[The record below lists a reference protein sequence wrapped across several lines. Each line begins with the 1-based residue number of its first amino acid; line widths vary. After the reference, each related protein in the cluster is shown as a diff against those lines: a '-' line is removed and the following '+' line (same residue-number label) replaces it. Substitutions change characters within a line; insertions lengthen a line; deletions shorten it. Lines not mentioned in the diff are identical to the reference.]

1 MYPTM
6 RASKLAFSFME
17 FFVVKESIIRRLC
30 HRSKFAIALV
40 SLIALTAVSIA
51 AQSASDADAM
61 QKRLMRARAL
71 AAAHNLTAAAAEL
84 DNIRN
89 TATDESIKD
98 VARIMLMGVYL
109 EAADYTRA
117 LSLLEETYKGVAGGN
132 ESSIRAYFTLAGQS
146 IKGAREHLDRYRS
159 FGINVADKEL
169 PSDAVADLDRLR
181 TLLER
186 VAEQARQISRADE
199 KSTDAVALL
208 EDVSS
213 VRATLA
219 RSREERL
226 QWQSETTS
234 ARQKL
239 AVSET
244 RVASTGGVP
253 LRPAS
258 AGAPSSSSGTSP
270 VANNNSPSNSST
282 ESTTPARSSAPLT
295 RKTVSIPEARPP
307 KATKQ
312 EKPKQEQA
320 QASRPLSPPKDGQ
333 PLDVGSLIEK
343 ATQKISPAY
352 PATAKTARISGV
364 VKVFIIVNENG
375 EVAKVERS
383 DGPSLLRVAA
393 ESAAK
398 QWKFQPVVIDGKPI
412 RMTGY
417 ISFNFTL

>member
-1 MYPTM
+1 M
-6 RASKLAFSFME
+6 
-17 FFVVKESIIRRLC
+17 KESIIRRLC
-30 HRSKFAIALV
+30 HRSKFIIALV
-40 SLIALTAVSIA
+40 SLIALTSVSVA

-117 LSLLEETYKGVAGGN
+117 LSLLEETYRGVAGGN
-132 ESSIRAYFTLAGQS
+132 ESTIQAYYTLAGQS

-169 PSDAVADLDRLR
+169 PPDAVADLDRLR

-186 VAEQARQISRADE
+186 VAEQAKQISSADA
-199 KSTDAVALL
+199 KSTEAVALL

-226 QWQSETTS
+226 LWQSETTS

-244 RVASTGGVP
+244 RVASLGPVRTASAVVA
-253 LRPAS
+253 PAS
-258 AGAPSSSSGTSP
+258 SGASP
-270 VANNNSPSNSST
+270 VAGNNSPSNSSS
-282 ESTTPARSSAPLT
+282 ESSTPARNAPLT

-312 EKPKQEQA
+312 EKPKQEQPKT
-320 QASRPLSPPKDGQ
+320 STPLTPPKDGQ

-343 ATQKISPAY
+343 ATQKIAPAY
-352 PATAKTARISGV
+352 PMTAKTARISGV
-364 VKVFIIVNENG
+364 VKVFVIVNENG
-375 EVAKVERS
+375 EVMKIERS

-393 ESAAK
+393 EGAAK
-398 QWKFQPVVIDGKPI
+398 QWKFQPVVIDGKPV
-412 RMTGY
+412 RMTGF